1 MHLTDNTQ
9 KNSSSTSKAKEPFKL
24 SHLFTIASSG
34 RCEIRAAYC
43 AVAVAISSCFH
54 SPHTHTH
61 TPVFDS
67 NYAIV
72 QLLLLSNVVFSQ
84 MLNGIYFFPV
94 QHVSLVTFVLVR
106 HTCNETKQ
114 DCGSGTVDS
123 SNVYWHR
130 TSRCDRPLSQMTL
143 GVFAGFNVCHIWP
156 NWHKVGCS
164 RRTGLCGQWLC
175 QC

>member
-1 MHLTDNTQ
+1 MAWKRQKVTLQVRCTMHLTDNTQ

-34 RCEIRAAYC
+34 RCEIRAAYR

-123 SNVYWHR
+123 KYNKKQQQCLL
-130 TSRCDRPLSQMTL
+130 TQNKQM
-143 GVFAGFNVCHIWP
+143 
-156 NWHKVGCS
+156 
-164 RRTGLCGQWLC
+164 
-175 QC
+175 